1 MDLQKDSYSEFEF
14 EQIREMDLI
23 GLNRQVL
30 IEKQTALNKLEAEY
44 ADLVRGLGDD
54 APTGK

>member
-1 MDLQKDSYSEFEF
+1 
-14 EQIREMDLI
+14 MDLI

-44 ADLVRGLGDD
+44 ADLVKGL
-54 APTGK
+54 